1 MSDERRASK
10 TPIQGVLRTACSS
23 QEISRKADSLS
34 RVNPDAARPSL
45 HVAVKRANMIRK
57 SGNRFSLGTN
67 AKRLPGDHA
76 PTKNASN
83 ASRGRIAW
91 WPPTR
96 LCQAKEA
103 LQRFVEQRRLLKI
116 QNVARLRKHR
126 QPRGRDG
133 LFEEQARLDTRVVF
147 IANDDQSRQRQAPDA
162 IF

>member
-1 MSDERRASK
+1 
-10 TPIQGVLRTACSS
+10 
-23 QEISRKADSLS
+23 
-34 RVNPDAARPSL
+34 
-45 HVAVKRANMIRK
+45 MIRK

-83 ASRGRIAW
+83 TSRARIAW
-91 WPPTR
+91 WPATR

-126 QPRGRDG
+126 QPRGRNVR
-133 LFEEQARLDTRVVF
+133 FEEQARLDTRVIF
-147 IANDDQSRQRQAPDA
+147 IANDDQSRARPPPA
-162 IF
+162 